1 MWDPKGNSR
10 RQVMIESD
18 VLEEVADSRQGKAV
32 LTSNEMDVFSLLE
45 STPEYEFQ
53 DLTDHPQSDGKNE
66 IEDNDVIEEEKLD
79 AYEQA
84 GDLVQAYFHSM
95 GEIAI
100 LTRDEEA
107 DLARRIE
114 KGKEI
119 LFRSMTKM
127 PLYKKLEATFNSIQE
142 DIDASDEDRA
152 DQILNDSLKILD
164 DLMSHTKVVDEKI
177 RQYGT
182 LRNLK
187 KFIREKRRRHS
198 NPVKL
203 DILAKE
209 VQREYRH
216 IESEAG
222 IKIDELKPLYEET
235 IKARKLVI
243 DARNEFIT
251 RNLRLVISV
260 AKHYLGKGLS
270 FLDLIQEGNIG
281 LMRATDKFDYKMGCK
296 FSTYA
301 TCWIKQSIT
310 RAIMD
315 QAKTIRVPVH
325 VMEMYSSITKVSR
338 TLVPELGREPLA
350 EEVAQRLGISAG
362 KVESVLETVQDTV
375 SLQTPV
381 GDDDTT
387 LGDFIGDNSAVS
399 PYHNVE
405 QNMLSEQT
413 SKILKTLA
421 PKEERVIRMRYGVGT
436 DKDHTLEEVGR
447 YFSVTRERIRQIE
460 AKAIKKLRHP
470 SRCKLLKSLN
480 AV

>member
-1 MWDPKGNSR
+1 MR
-10 RQVMIESD
+10 ESD
-18 VLEEVADSRQGKAV
+18 VLEEVTDSRQGKAV
-32 LTSNEMDVFSLLE
+32 LTVSEMDVSSFLE

-53 DLTDHPQSDGKNE
+53 DFTDHPQGVALEFVYDQENE
-66 IEDNDVIEEEKLD
+66 IADNDVIEEEKLD
-79 AYEQA
+79 GYEQA

-95 GEIAI
+95 GQITI

-107 DLARRIE
+107 VLARRIE

-119 LFRSMTKM
+119 LLRSMIKM
-127 PLYKKLEATFNSIQE
+127 PLYKKLKATFNSTQE
-142 DIDASDEDRA
+142 DINYLDEDMA
-152 DQILNDSLKILD
+152 AEILNDSLETLD
-164 DLMSHTKVVDEKI
+164 NLVSRIRVIDEKI
-177 RQYGT
+177 ERYGT
-182 LRNLK
+182 LQNLK
-187 KFIREKRRRHS
+187 TLIREKKRRGIRF
-198 NPVKL
+198 VKL

-216 IESEAG
+216 IESETG
-222 IKIDELKPLYEET
+222 IKVDRLKPLYEEI
-235 IKARKLVI
+235 IKARKLVT

-281 LMRATDKFDYKMGCK
+281 LMRAIDKFDYKIGCK
-296 FSTYA
+296 ISTYA

-325 VMEMYSSITKVSR
+325 VMEMYNSIVKVSR

-350 EEVAQRLGISAG
+350 EEIAERLGISTG
-362 KVESVLETVQDTV
+362 KVQSVLETVQNTV

-387 LGDFIGDNSAVS
+387 LGDFIGDTITVS

-405 QNMLSEQT
+405 QDMISEQT

-447 YFSVTRERIRQIE
+447 CFSVTRERIRQIE
-460 AKAIKKLRHP
+460 AKAMRKLRHP
-470 SRCKLLKSLN
+470 NRCKLLKSLT
-480 AV
+480 AI

>member
-1 MWDPKGNSR
+1 MRK
-10 RQVMIESD
+10 SD
-18 VLEEVADSRQGKAV
+18 VLEEVTDSRQGKVV
-32 LTSNEMDVFSLLE
+32 LTASEMDVPSLLE
-45 STPEYEFQ
+45 STPKYEFE
-53 DLTDHPQSDGKNE
+53 DITDHPQGMALETEYDQENE

-79 AYEQA
+79 GPEQA
-84 GDLVQAYFHSM
+84 EDLVQAYFHSM

-107 DLARRIE
+107 DLARTIE

-119 LFRSMTKM
+119 LLRLMTEM
-127 PLYKKLEATFNSIQE
+127 PLYKKLKATSNSTQD
-142 DIDASDEDRA
+142 DINYLDEDRS
-152 DQILNDSLKILD
+152 DEILNDSLEIID
-164 DLMSHTKVVDEKI
+164 NLMSCSRMVDEKI
-177 RQYGT
+177 EQYGT
-182 LRNLK
+182 LRNLEK
-187 KFIREKRRRHS
+187 LIREKRRKHF

-209 VQREYRH
+209 VRREYRH
-216 IESEAG
+216 IESETG
-222 IKIDELKPLYEET
+222 IKSDELKPLYEEIT
-235 IKARKLVI
+235 KARNLVT

-281 LMRATDKFDYKMGCK
+281 LMRALDKFDYKMGCK

-325 VMEMYSSITKVSR
+325 VMEMYNSIIKVSK

-350 EEVAQRLGISAG
+350 EEIAQRLGTSAG

-387 LGDFIGDNSAVS
+387 LGDFIGDNITVS
-399 PYHNVE
+399 PYHNIE
-405 QNMLSEQT
+405 QNMISEQT
-413 SKILKTLA
+413 SKILKTLN
-421 PKEERVIRMRYGVGT
+421 PKEERVIRLRYGVGT
-436 DKDHTLEEVGR
+436 DKDHTLEEVGI

-460 AKAIKKLRHP
+460 AKAMKKLRHP
-470 SRCKLLKSLN
+470 NRCRLLKSLI
-480 AV
+480 AI